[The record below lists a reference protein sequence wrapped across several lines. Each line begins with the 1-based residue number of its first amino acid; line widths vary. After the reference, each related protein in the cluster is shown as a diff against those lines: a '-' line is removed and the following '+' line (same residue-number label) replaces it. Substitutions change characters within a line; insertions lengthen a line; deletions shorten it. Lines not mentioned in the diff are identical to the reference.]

1 MVMDRVSVEIEF
13 VAGWVL
19 RMQLSQQ
26 QGLGANDEGVRT
38 PHGHRYVHTHLNIA
52 GCRITYLQHPIDV
65 TEFVPLHDIPYILLS
80 PDRAPYLSIEEFL
93 ASLDQYQDP
102 SVFVPDSSSF

>member
-1 MVMDRVSVEIEF
+1 MDRVSVEVEF

-38 PHGHRYVHTHLNIA
+38 PHGHHYVHTHLDIA
-52 GCRITYLQHPIDV
+52 GC
-65 TEFVPLHDIPYILLS
+65 
-80 PDRAPYLSIEEFL
+80 
-93 ASLDQYQDP
+93 
-102 SVFVPDSSSF
+102 